1 MGSPQ
6 SNSKMPFLNKIGK
19 CENLQC
25 GLIQMVD
32 DLPVPIPLKNVHID
46 AKVVDFVSQ
55 VTITQE
61 YVNHESGPIE
71 ILYSYPVE
79 ESAAI
84 IAFGAVVDGHEIEA
98 EVKKKDEAKAEYKQ
112 AMIDGNTA
120 ILLEETK
127 ADIFSMKLGQLKAGA
142 GAKVKLTYIMELP
155 VEEKCI
161 KLTIPTTIAPRYIP
175 QSDDSES
182 AKEIANL
189 TYNTEGE
196 KGQIPLHINIDSIMK
211 GKIRKITSPSHTLES
226 EIKELAD
233 ENGQYLA
240 KTGLGDTT
248 TDVMDR
254 DLVIFIQSEE
264 NSKPVVFVE
273 KSKDSLAAL
282 VSLIPSFKLDN
293 QNVEL
298 IFLVD
303 RSGSMGGES
312 MNQAKGALE
321 LFLHSIPADCYFNI
335 WSFGSR
341 FSSLFENG
349 SKKYDDFTLAEA
361 KTHTNQMTANFG
373 GTEVYRPLEAIFN
386 EKSIPGYAKQIF
398 LLTDGDVSNDHSVIK
413 LVKDHCKKAR
423 VFSLGLGSSA
433 SRHLVKGVARAG
445 NGTSIFAS
453 LNEDLRP
460 KVMTLLKNA
469 LMPSLTN
476 VEILWNNKKEEQPE
490 LAPNKER
497 TLLGFNKPD
506 PKVTKEMTTCPGVL
520 FDGSRM
526 LAFNIFEN
534 DETLENVTI
543 TAQAPDGPLSVSI
556 SIGDECFLT
565 SGKLVHQMAA
575 RRQIQELEDG
585 NSEYIPEDVKEQI
598 SDLALKYCIAS
609 KHTSFIGVDKKTRKS
624 VLGQVMSSHQIQQE
638 VPRALRYDRSQC
650 ITQSNFI
657 VQSQRICFSNID
669 SDFECSRNIDS
680 DIDDSIKLRA
690 TKSKS
695 IGFGNM
701 FGSITSGFSSLFG
714 NSTKNQRQ
722 PLSSN
727 SFDTNSVKQ
736 PEDDNLT
743 KLINLQMANGSFK
756 FGTVIQDLIGMTER
770 QMIEKFHE
778 TEVDVV
784 WITALALAL
793 LENKFTEEKELWE
806 LIANKAKMFIHTNAK
821 TNFDDIMTKAK
832 AFLA

>member
-1 MGSPQ
+1 MG
-6 SNSKMPFLNKIGK
+6 
-19 CENLQC
+19 
-25 GLIQMVD
+25 
-32 DLPVPIPLKNVHID
+32 
-46 AKVVDFVSQ
+46 
-55 VTITQE
+55 
-61 YVNHESGPIE
+61 
-71 ILYSYPVE
+71 
-79 ESAAI
+79 
-84 IAFGAVVDGHEIEA
+84 
-98 EVKKKDEAKAEYKQ
+98 
-112 AMIDGNTA
+112 
-120 ILLEETK
+120 
-127 ADIFSMKLGQLKAGA
+127 GQLKAGA

-155 VEEKCI
+155 VEEKCV

-196 KGQIPLHINIDSIMK
+196 KGQIPLHNNIDSVMK

-254 DLVIFIQSEE
+254 DLVIFIQSED

-361 KTHTNQMTANFG
+361 KNHTNQMTANFG
-373 GTEVYRPLEAIFN
+373 GTEVYKPLEAIFN
-386 EKSIPGYAKQIF
+386 ETAISGDPKQIF
-398 LLTDGDVSNDHSVIK
+398 LLTDGDGSNDHSVIK
-413 LVKDHCKKAR
+413 LVKDHCMKAR

-460 KVMTLLKNA
+460 KVLTLLKNA

-476 VEILWNNKKEEQPE
+476 VEIFWNNKKEENSGTT
-490 LAPNKER
+490 LKKVR

-506 PKVTKEMTTCPGVL
+506 KDITSKKTSSPGVL

-526 LAFNIFEN
+526 LAFKIFDK
-534 DETLENVTI
+534 DETLERVTI
-543 TAQAPDGPLSVSI
+543 TAQAPDGPLMVLI
-556 SIGDECFLT
+556 PIDNNCFLT

-575 RRQIQELEDG
+575 RRQIQDLEE
-585 NSEYIPEDVKEQI
+585 NSNYLSDEIKEEI
-598 SDLALKYCIAS
+598 SDLALRHSIAS
-609 KHTSFIGVDKKTRKS
+609 KYTSFVGVDKKTRKS
-624 VLGQVMSSHQIQQE
+624 ILEPAMSSRQIHQE
-638 VPRALRYDRSQC
+638 VPLGYGSYDCLS
-650 ITQSNFI
+650 
-657 VQSQRICFSNID
+657 V
-669 SDFECSRNIDS
+669 CSG
-680 DIDDSIKLRA
+680 
-690 TKSKS
+690 S
-695 IGFGNM
+695 IGSARM
-701 FGSITSGFSSLFG
+701 SM
-714 NSTKNQRQ
+714 
-722 PLSSN
+722 PLSSGGGWDRDRVYGGDRDLCGVVSGSNVGGRCGDRSGGNGGRDRDGGRDRQYGGRSGGGGGRRDGHDDRSRIGACRDDSDDMLDLEYSACRSSRNYKRSKSSEDSDSN
-727 SFDTNSVKQ
+727 SDSDDGWSSNPGTKSSGATPASTDRKSNSLPQKETSQ
-736 PEDDNLT
+736 DENLT
-743 KLINLQMANGSFK
+743 NLIHLQLADGSFK
-756 FGTVIQDLIGMTER
+756 CGQALENLIGMTQQEL
-770 QMIEKFHE
+770 MEKCYKDE
-778 TEVDVV
+778 DSAT
-784 WITALALAL
+784 WITAVAFAT
-793 LENKFTEEKELWE
+793 LEKIFPNTRIFGTWLQIRQNYLSKSMQRITLMKLS
-806 LIANKAKMFIHTNAK
+806 KMPK
-821 TNFDDIMTKAK
+821 Q
-832 AFLA
+832 